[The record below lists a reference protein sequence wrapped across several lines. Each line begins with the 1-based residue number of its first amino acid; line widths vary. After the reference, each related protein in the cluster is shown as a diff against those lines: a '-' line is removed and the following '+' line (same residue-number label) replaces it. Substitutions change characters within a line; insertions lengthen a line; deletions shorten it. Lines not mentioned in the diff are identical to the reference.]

1 MSECSRVV
9 NQVALL
15 ELISEFES
23 ESITAQTIQ
32 ECFDKHKWDL
42 TATYREL
49 AAMQEELED
58 PFQPFEIN
66 DDIINPWD
74 KTECL
79 TVSGGRYAYPEAAP
93 EGFLSYADGVNDA
106 AINAVPDDPVKRTA
120 SYKSFTLLGMRQL
133 LLRHLVDLRCGCN
146 YEIRCLFDAD
156 QDETARNAQEF
167 LGCESAITYNK
178 AQKHWELFAKIRDP
192 RFD

>member
-49 AAMQEELED
+49 AAMQEESED

-74 KTECL
+74 KTE
-79 TVSGGRYAYPEAAP
+79 VSGKRYEYPEAAP
-93 EGFLSYADGVNDA
+93 EVFLSYADGVNDA
-106 AINAVPDDPVKRTA
+106 AINAASQDPIKRTA
-120 SYKSFTLLGMRQL
+120 SYKSFTLLGIRQL
-133 LLRHLVDLRCGCN
+133 LLRHLVDLRSGCD

-156 QDETARNAQEF
+156 QEETARKAQEF
-167 LGCESAITYNK
+167 LGCESAIKYNNT
-178 AQKHWELFAKIRDP
+178 QKHWELFAKIRDP